1 MKRALA
7 DVLFLLGATAV
18 VFFAFAVLFI
28 VLKNQNA
35 AVLDHSYLLR
45 ACSFAAEFVKQDQQA
60 ITSFG
65 LFVGLV
71 VVIMARLSCH
81 LPRSHW
87 EPAQDFSRSRRAG
100 APNRK
105 SRRQAISTD
114 SFSAQRS

>member
-7 DVLFLLGATAV
+7 DVLFFLGATAV

-28 VLKNQNA
+28 IVRDQNLA
-35 AVLDHSYLLR
+35 ILDHSYLLR
-45 ACSFAAEFVKQDQQA
+45 ACSFAAELVKQDQQA

-71 VVIMARLSCH
+71 VVIMARLGCR

-87 EPAQDFSRSRRAG
+87 EPASGSGRSRGAG
-100 APNRK
+100 APKRK
-105 SRRQAISTD
+105 SRHTPISTD